1 MNMYTILSP
10 WASPE
15 SLPLPLRPFS
25 GITPTHTRECGET
38 RKSFSHTFRENHV
51 WCDFTHINQQSN
63 VNFTVYRKLL
73 TTANRRNIAP
83 CCCRSVFTRILR
95 LIWNLVR
102 VIVNSRD
109 LGTVK
114 KKLNIFTTET
124 VGPP

>member
-1 MNMYTILSP
+1 MGFGLHRISLYLISILSP

-25 GITPTHTRECGET
+25 GITSTHIRECGGT

-63 VNFTVYRKLL
+63 INFTVYRKLL

-83 CCCRSVFTRILR
+83 CCCRSVFTRIFGLFGISFVLL
-95 LIWNLVR
+95 LIAGISALSKR
-102 VIVNSRD
+102 S
-109 LGTVK
+109 
-114 KKLNIFTTET
+114 
-124 VGPP
+124 

>member
-1 MNMYTILSP
+1 MNLYPILSP

-38 RKSFSHTFRENHV
+38 RKSFSHTFRENYV
-51 WCDFTHINQQSN
+51 WCDFTYINQQSN
-63 VNFTVYRKLL
+63 ITFTVYRKLF

-83 CCCRSVFTRILR
+83 CCCRSVFTRIFR
-95 LIWNLVR
+95 LIRNLVR
-102 VIVNSRD
+102 VIVNSWD

-114 KKLNIFTTET
+114 KKLNIFITET
-124 VGPP
+124 VEPP